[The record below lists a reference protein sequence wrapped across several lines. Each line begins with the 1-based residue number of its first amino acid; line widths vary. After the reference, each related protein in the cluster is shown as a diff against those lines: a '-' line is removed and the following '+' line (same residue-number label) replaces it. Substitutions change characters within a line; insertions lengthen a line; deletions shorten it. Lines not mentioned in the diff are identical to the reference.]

1 MIQPVA
7 FSLIN
12 AVFGKGV
19 MTVRKGGFLLLLAL
33 PLIMK
38 VLEKGVTSAGRW
50 YNKLDHIARSFKFY
64 SIL

>member
-7 FSLIN
+7 FPMIN
-12 AVFGKGV
+12 AAFGKGV

-50 YNKLDHIARSFKFY
+50 YNKLDHIVRSFKYY
-64 SIL
+64 STL